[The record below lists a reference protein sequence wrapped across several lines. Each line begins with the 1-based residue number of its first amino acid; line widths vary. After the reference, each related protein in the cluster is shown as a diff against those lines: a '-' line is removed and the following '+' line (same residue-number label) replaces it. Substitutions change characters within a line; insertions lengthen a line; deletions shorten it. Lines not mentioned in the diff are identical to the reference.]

1 MSKLCSLPPKTL
13 GFENHL
19 HPFELLH
26 KDVLYYDCNTNESL
40 IPLTMKIKDIHLSP
54 FRFFHKKDHQ
64 FENASE
70 KDHEA
75 FISLQSI

>member
-13 GFENHL
+13 RFENHL

-26 KDVLYYDCNTNESL
+26 RDVLYYDCNTNESL

-54 FRFFHKKDHQ
+54 FWVPL
-64 FENASE
+64 FELKRYFVMN
-70 KDHEA
+70 
-75 FISLQSI
+75 IVN